1 MALVLLYGPRK
12 ASSASVFEANQPKFG
27 LRYTLMASR
36 AVVAVKVTVHL
47 RLGEAVLAGFLNRSA
62 CKQNVLEY

>member
-1 MALVLLYGPRK
+1 
-12 ASSASVFEANQPKFG
+12 
-27 LRYTLMASR
+27 MASR